1 MSSTVVAKNPLAANR
16 LRAVSM
22 MAWRVS
28 AA

>member
-1 MSSTVVAKNPLAANR
+1 MSSTVVAKNPLAANSE
-16 LRAVSM
+16 RAVSM